1 MKISVVD
8 LNLFASVTVIT
19 VDVECRVHVFPF
31 VVSSHI
37 PIILIYR
44 QLQPLNL
51 RISRVF
57 YGMVFARG
65 IVVSPYVVRVYVA
78 AGAPAPP

>member
-1 MKISVVD
+1 MKIRVVD
-8 LNLFASVTVIT
+8 FDLFARVTVIT
-19 VDVECRVHVFPF
+19 FDVECRVHVFPF
-31 VVSSHI
+31 VVSYA

-57 YGMVFARG
+57 YGTVFARG
-65 IVVSPYVVRVYVA
+65 IVISPYVVRVYVEP
-78 AGAPAPP
+78 GAPAPP

>member
-1 MKISVVD
+1 MKIRVVYFD
-8 LNLFASVTVIT
+8 LLARIAVIT
-19 VDVECRVHVFPF
+19 VDVECRVNVLPI
-31 VVSSHI
+31 VVSHD

-65 IVVSPYVVRVYVA
+65 IVVSPYVVRVYVEP
-78 AGAPAPP
+78 GAPAPP